1 MENMKEEDHVQI
13 VENFDNADDRK
24 AIWHNTITAVG
35 LVTSQLNGKE
45 NVMACEWAIQI
56 SFNPPLYLLVIGK
69 SKATAEFIIKTGE
82 FGLTFASDEQASL
95 SHVSGSYSAYKH
107 DKIATNIFPLQDG
120 KTILAPIIKEGILAV
135 ECKVIQ
141 MIEIEGRFIFI
152 GKAHYAEYRDDK
164 KPLLYHAGKY
174 FSLGSQIPKPDLDI
188 DI

>member
-1 MENMKEEDHVQI
+1 MSENKVHVVETFEDKD
-13 VENFDNADDRK
+13 ERK
-24 AIWHNTITAVG
+24 AMWHNTITTVG

-56 SFNPPLYLLVIGK
+56 SFNPPLYLIVVGK

-82 FGLTFASDEQASL
+82 FGLTFASDEQATL

-107 DKIATNIFPLQDG
+107 DKIATNIFPLQAG
-120 KTILAPIIKEGILAV
+120 KTILAPIIKEGMIAV

-141 MIEIEGRFIFI
+141 MIEVEGRFIFI
-152 GKAHYAEYRDDK
+152 GEAKYAEYRDDK

-174 FSLGSQIPKPDLDI
+174 FSLGKQIPKPVLDLDI
-188 DI
+188 